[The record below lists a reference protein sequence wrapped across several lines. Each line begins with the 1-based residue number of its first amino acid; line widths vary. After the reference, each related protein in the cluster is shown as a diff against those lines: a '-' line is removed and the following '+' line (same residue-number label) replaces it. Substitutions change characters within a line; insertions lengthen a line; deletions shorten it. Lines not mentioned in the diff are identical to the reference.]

1 VDRLVCLG
9 LSHRTA
15 PVELRERLG
24 ALGPAAGSC
33 PAVEEH
39 AVLSTCYRVE
49 LYAYLSDGV
58 EGARDELIGVL
69 ADGHGVDR
77 ELLVDHLYVHAGE
90 DVCRHLCR
98 VAAGLD
104 SLVLGEAEILGQ
116 VRDAHEEAR
125 VSETTGPALSL
136 LFRAAITAGR
146 RARSETAI
154 GANPATASSMALALA
169 AGALGDLSERRA
181 LVVGAG
187 RIGLQTLKA
196 ASSRGVSEIAVA
208 NRTRERAA
216 EAAASFRAQAH
227 GLDELEDLLAWADV
241 AVTATSS
248 EEPVIATTTVSAA
261 AARRGD
267 RPLVLVDLAVPADVE
282 RSAGD
287 VPGVRLF
294 DVDDLRAGLDDAFA
308 ARLREVPNVEA
319 VVDDEVATFARRY
332 RELEVEP
339 LVAALRRQAEEV
351 RATELERT
359 LRDLG
364 DVDAETTERIEHLSR
379 ALVKKLLHEPTV
391 RLRERAGEGDADE
404 VAAAVRELF
413 GLTVPRDP

>member
-1 VDRLVCLG
+1 VERLVCLG

-58 EGARDELIGVL
+58 EGAREELIDVL
-69 ADGHGVDR
+69 AQGHGVDR

-116 VRDAHEEAR
+116 VRDAHDQATAAASAGA
-125 VSETTGPALSL
+125 VLTL
-136 LFRAAITAGR
+136 LFRTAISAGR

-169 AGALGDLSERRA
+169 ASALGDLRDRRA

-196 ASSRGVSEIAVA
+196 ASGRGISELAVA
-208 NRTRERAA
+208 NRTPEHAA
-216 EAAASFRAQAH
+216 ETAASFGATTH
-227 GLDELEDLLAWADV
+227 GLDGLEAALRWADV
-241 AVTATSS
+241 AVTATSA
-248 EEPVIATTTVSAA
+248 EEHVVSATTVRAA
-261 AARRGD
+261 MAGRED

-282 RSAGD
+282 RSAAD
-287 VPGVRLF
+287 VAGVRLF
-294 DVDDLRAGLDDAFA
+294 DVDDLRAGLDDAIA
-308 ARLREVPNVEA
+308 SRLHEVPKVEEVVEDEVEA
-319 VVDDEVATFARRY
+319 FARRY
-332 RELEVEP
+332 RELEFEP
-339 LVAALRRQAEEV
+339 LVAELRRQAEEV
-351 RATELERT
+351 RSTEVARA

-364 DVDAETTERIEHLSR
+364 DVDPQTVERIEHLSR
-379 ALVKKLLHEPTV
+379 VLVKKILHDPTV
-391 RLRERAGEGDADE
+391 RLRERAGEGDADD

-413 GLTVPRDP
+413 GLPAPRDP